1 MTRKTDSQIQTDVM
15 NELKWEPKVSHEEIG
30 VAVHNGIVTLSGEV
44 PFYAE
49 KLAAEKAAMRVRG
62 VKGIAE
68 EIKVRLKGLHKRSDT
83 EIAEAVAN
91 ALQWHVWTP
100 DNVMAK
106 VEDGWVTLTG
116 HAEYDYQRNAAQNS
130 VRFLEGVNGVTN
142 QISVTSKV
150 DLKNVKQK
158 IEEALIRD
166 AELEAKNVKVTANNG
181 TVTLAGDVHSF
192 FEKQAAGS
200 AAWRAAGVSTVQ
212 NNIRVI

>member
-1 MTRKTDSQIQTDVM
+1 MTPKSDSQIQTDVM

-44 PFYAE
+44 PYYAE

-68 EIKVRLKGLHKRSDT
+68 EIKVRLKGPHKKSDT

-116 HAEYDYQRNAAQNS
+116 QAEYDYQRNAAQNT
-130 VRFLEGVNGVTN
+130 VRFLEGVHGVTN
-142 QISVTSKV
+142 QITVTSKV
-150 DLKNVKQK
+150 DLKNVKQA
-158 IEEALIRD
+158 IEEALVRD
-166 AELEAKNVKVTANNG
+166 AEVEAKHVKVTANNG
-181 TVTLAGDVHSF
+181 TVTLAGDVHSY

>member
-1 MTRKTDSQIQTDVM
+1 MDVL

-30 VAVHNGIVTLSGEV
+30 VSVHNGVVTLSGEV
-44 PFYAE
+44 PYYAE

-68 EIKVRLKGLHKRSDT
+68 EIKVRLKAPHKKSDT
-83 EIAEAVAN
+83 EIAEIVAN

-100 DNVMAK
+100 ENVKAK
-106 VEDGWVTLTG
+106 VERGWVTLTG
-116 HAEYDYQRNAAQNS
+116 QVEYDYQRNAALNT
-130 VRFLEGVNGVTN
+130 VRFLEGVQGVTN
-142 QISVTSKV
+142 SITVTSNV
-150 DLKNVKQK
+150 DLQNVKKK
-158 IEEALIRD
+158 IEEALVRD

-181 TVTLAGDVHSF
+181 TVTLAGDVHSY

-200 AAWRAAGVSTVQ
+200 AAWRAAGVSTVE

>member
-1 MTRKTDSQIQTDVM
+1 M

-44 PFYAE
+44 PYYAE

-68 EIKVRLKGLHKRSDT
+68 EIKVRLKGPHKKSDT

-106 VEDGWVTLTG
+106 VEDGWVTRTG
-116 HAEYDYQRNAAQNS
+116 QAEYDYQRNAAQNT
-130 VRFLEGVNGVTN
+130 VRFLEGVHGVTN
-142 QISVTSKV
+142 QITVTSKV
-150 DLKNVKQK
+150 DLKNVKQA
-158 IEEALIRD
+158 IEEALVRD
-166 AELEAKNVKVTANNG
+166 AEVEAKHVKVTANNG
-181 TVTLAGDVHSF
+181 TVTLAGDVHSY